1 MSECKT
7 SSSSTERVFSVGG
20 LMCSQRKCKPSSKKI
35 EELAI
40 IKVNQSA
47 VKSYKEKHGGCPK
60 MDVTPNQDDFVLEE
74 VSDDEEDDEDD
85 FDLKYE
91 ELTED
96 NESEEEQD

>member
-1 MSECKT
+1 MSESKT
-7 SSSSTERVFSVGG
+7 SRLSTERAFSVGG

-47 VKSYKEKHGGCPK
+47 VKSSKEKHGGCPK

-74 VSDDEEDDEDD
+74 VSYDEEDDDD
-85 FDLKYE
+85 FD
-91 ELTED
+91 
-96 NESEEEQD
+96 